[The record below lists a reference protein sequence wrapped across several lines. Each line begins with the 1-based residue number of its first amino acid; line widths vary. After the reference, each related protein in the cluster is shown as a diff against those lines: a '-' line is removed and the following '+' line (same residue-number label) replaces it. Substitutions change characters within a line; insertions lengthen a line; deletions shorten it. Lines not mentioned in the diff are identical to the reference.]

1 MLIPDLPQEAWRL
14 LTKFLKCDF
23 GFCHCVSPYFWNS
36 GSITLLLVHA
46 EPSESQPPGCG
57 EAATVKYK

>member
-1 MLIPDLPQEAWRL
+1 MVRSDPVVLIPDLPQEAWRL

-36 GSITLLLVHA
+36 GSITLLLSTPCHIR
-46 EPSESQPPGCG
+46 
-57 EAATVKYK
+57 